1 MMKETEM
8 THTYDESLVSDLHK
22 DAYGFRPGTQ
32 YWTDWSF
39 MTAAEK
45 QTEFERLMQAARE
58 EDDRQ
63 AKREHEAYLAWSVDI
78 TELMAQHDI
87 SEARAIIWD
96 MQNYVSGIEDLSL
109 YCYKRGLSW
118 SIEMEIEKLIKGSV

>member
-1 MMKETEM
+1 M

>member
-1 MMKETEM
+1 M

-58 EDDRQ
+58 EDERRE
-63 AKREHEAYLAWSVDI
+63 KREQEVYLAWSADI
-78 TELMAQHDI
+78 TELMAEHNI
-87 SEARAIIWD
+87 SEAYAIIWD
-96 MQNYVSGIEDLSL
+96 MQKYVHEFDVGL

-118 SIEMEIEKLIKGSV
+118 SIELEIEKLLAQMNKDHQDD